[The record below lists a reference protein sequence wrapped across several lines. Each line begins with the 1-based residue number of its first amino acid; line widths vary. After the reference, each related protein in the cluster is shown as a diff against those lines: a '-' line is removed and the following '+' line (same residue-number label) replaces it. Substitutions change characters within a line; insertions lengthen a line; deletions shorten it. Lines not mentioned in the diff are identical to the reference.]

1 MKDKIQSK
9 VAKAFDK
16 KLADAVDTFTCEKPI
31 YSGEFDFETQ
41 TYPVVGSESYSGR
54 GVLFGSYLKDLVKP
68 ADYQAE
74 DAKAIVLQNE
84 VSGVPQIGDVWNTVK
99 GDFEVKNI
107 GSDPVS
113 ATYIIQLRKV
123 GAWFT
128 LMIQT

>member
-1 MKDKIQSK
+1 MIKNKIQSK

-41 TYPVVGSESYSGR
+41 TYPIIGSESYSGR

-123 GAWFT
+123 GA
-128 LMIQT
+128 